1 MCHVVGRKT
10 SLVFM
15 LTFYE
20 AEPDIV
26 SYVEKEGE
34 DSDYLNMLLFDTS
47 YLTQNVI
54 HISLWGLTVSVAKV
68 KDELIFMCIWMLKTE
83 FQITNI
89 ECFGLPIWNADVSQI
104 YLLTSIYVD
113 YYVHINKHLTL
124 KHFAFL
130 ARS

>member
-1 MCHVVGRKT
+1 M
-10 SLVFM
+10 
-15 LTFYE
+15 
-20 AEPDIV
+20 
-26 SYVEKEGE
+26 SYVEKQGE
-34 DSDYLNMLLFDTS
+34 NSDYLNMLLFDIS

-54 HISLWGLTVSVAKV
+54 HTSLWGLKVSVAKV

-83 FQITNI
+83 FQFTDI
-89 ECFGLPIWNADVSQI
+89 ECFGLPVWNADVS
-104 YLLTSIYVD
+104 YLHLLTSIRVH

>member
-20 AEPDIV
+20 VEPDIV
-26 SYVEKEGE
+26 SYVGKEGE

-54 HISLWGLTVSVAKV
+54 HISLWGLKVSVAKV

-89 ECFGLPIWNADVSQI
+89 VSHI